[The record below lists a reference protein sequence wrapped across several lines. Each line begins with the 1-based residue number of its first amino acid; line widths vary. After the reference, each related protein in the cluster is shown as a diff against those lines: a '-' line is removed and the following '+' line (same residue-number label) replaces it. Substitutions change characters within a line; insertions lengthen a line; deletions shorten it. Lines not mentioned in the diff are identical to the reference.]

1 MTDRHALDHDDDRE
15 LDELLDSALAS
26 YVDQE
31 PDASLRTRVFSRMNE
46 VVSPRRRIW
55 RIWRIGSLA
64 AAACAAALLLAFLL
78 HPANRILR
86 DRTLQDRAANALPAT
101 AAPPPAVSANLHDA
115 LTHSATRHIVAAT
128 RHRYYR
134 TRPTLFRGSNS
145 LVSAPLT
152 EEEATLLRFA
162 QQHPEQA
169 REVLSPLPS
178 GPIHIDPV
186 VIARIQIADLSAS
199 QPDAH

>member
-1 MTDRHALDHDDDRE
+1 MPDKHALDHDDDRE
-15 LDELLDSALAS
+15 LDELLDSALAG

-31 PDASLRTRVFSRMNE
+31 PDASLPTRVFARMNE
-46 VVSPRRRIW
+46 VVSPRRRM
-55 RIWRIGSLA
+55 WRIGSLA

-86 DRTLQDRAANALPAT
+86 DRTLEDRAANALPAA
-101 AAPPPAVSANLHDA
+101 AAPPPAVAANLNDA
-115 LTHSATRHIVAAT
+115 FTHSATRHIVAAT

-134 TRPTLFRGSNS
+134 KEPTLPRGSNS
-145 LVSAPLT
+145 LVPAPLT
-152 EEEATLLRFA
+152 EEEATLLHFA

-169 REVLSPLPS
+169 REVLGPPPS
-178 GPIHIDPV
+178 GPIHTDPL
-186 VIARIQIADLSAS
+186 VIAPIQIADLSAS